1 MSKSYGKY
9 KTCGVCWG
17 NNTPYYKDRRRR
29 IRMKNNQ
36 RLRTMMAHHN
46 PEDYDDVF
54 DPYIIPKKDDWMEPT
69 DGTWKLTAK
78 ELKKSKYRYPWSTYK
93 LPYYAT
99 KNNRIKK

>member
-9 KTCGVCWG
+9 KTCGICYG
-17 NNTPYYKDRRRR
+17 NNTPYYKDRRRKV
-29 IRMKNNQ
+29 RMKNKQ
-36 RLRTMMAHHN
+36 RLENMIAHYN

-54 DPYIIPKKDDWMEPT
+54 EPYIIPKKDSWDEPT

-78 ELKKSKYRYPWSTYK
+78 HLKGSKYKY
-93 LPYYAT
+93 PYYAT

>member
-9 KTCGVCWG
+9 KTCGICYG
-17 NNTPYYKDRRRR
+17 NNTPYYKDRRRKV
-29 IRMKNNQ
+29 RMKNKQ
-36 RLRTMMAHHN
+36 RLENMIAHYN

-54 DPYIIPKKDDWMEPT
+54 EPYIIPKKDSWDEPT

-78 ELKKSKYRYPWSTYK
+78 HLKRSNYKY
-93 LPYYAT
+93 PYYAT

>member
-1 MSKSYGKY
+1 
-9 KTCGVCWG
+9 
-17 NNTPYYKDRRRR
+17 
-29 IRMKNNQ
+29 MKNNQ

-54 DPYIIPKKDDWMEPT
+54 EPYIIPKKDSWDEPT

-78 ELKKSKYRYPWSTYK
+78 HLKKSKYKY
-93 LPYYAT
+93 PYYAT

>member
-9 KTCGVCWG
+9 KTCGICYG
-17 NNTPYYKDRRRR
+17 NNTPYYKDRRRKV
-29 IRMKNNQ
+29 RMKNKQ
-36 RLRTMMAHHN
+36 RLENMVAHYN

-54 DPYIIPKKDDWMEPT
+54 EPYIIPKKDSWDEPT

-78 ELKKSKYRYPWSTYK
+78 HLKRSNYKY
-93 LPYYAT
+93 PYYAT

>member
-9 KTCGVCWG
+9 KTCGICWG
-17 NNTPYYKDRRRR
+17 NNTPYYKDRRRKV
-29 IRMKNNQ
+29 RMKNNQ
-36 RLRTMMAHHN
+36 RLRAMIAHHN

-54 DPYIIPKKDDWMEPT
+54 DPYIIPKKDSWDEPT

-78 ELKKSKYRYPWSTYK
+78 HLNKSKYKYS
-93 LPYYAT
+93 YYAT

>member
-17 NNTPYYKDRRRR
+17 NNTPYYKDRRRK

-54 DPYIIPKKDDWMEPT
+54 EPYIIPKKDSWDEPT

-78 ELKKSKYRYPWSTYK
+78 HLKKSKYKY
-93 LPYYAT
+93 PYYAT

>member
-9 KTCGVCWG
+9 KTCGICYG
-17 NNTPYYKDRRRR
+17 NNTPYYKDRRRKV
-29 IRMKNNQ
+29 RMKNKQ
-36 RLRTMMAHHN
+36 RLENMIAHYN

-54 DPYIIPKKDDWMEPT
+54 EPYSIPKKDSWDEPT

-78 ELKKSKYRYPWSTYK
+78 HLAKSTYK
-93 LPYYAT
+93 YPYYAT